1 MSGSGRS
8 VPRPT
13 ESNVHALSKPT
24 PSMLRAAS
32 ARLAA
37 PKGGPPARP
46 VGREMPNR
54 VMEYGGHH
62 NTTGWSS
69 FDLGIAQRPLNAGV
83 ACCAAALRGRHRL
96 RERPRGDEPDRIRFA
111 YGGNF
116 EGPVTVK
123 TKYDADNFFK
133 SNQKI
138 AAALV
143 IK

>member
-1 MSGSGRS
+1 MLRVTVAATAKAMSGSGRS

-13 ESNVHALSKPT
+13 ESNVHALSKPA

-62 NTTGWSS
+62 NTAGWSI
-69 FDLGIAQRPLNAGV
+69 LAMARPEALLLPKGATSRYIRPSRGV
-83 ACCAAALRGRHRL
+83 DPSCG
-96 RERPRGDEPDRIRFA
+96 RIRGA
-111 YGGNF
+111 
-116 EGPVTVK
+116 V
-123 TKYDADNFFK
+123 
-133 SNQKI
+133 
-138 AAALV
+138 V
-143 IK
+143 IL